1 MISAQCSGPRWEVV
15 QDSCLPQI
23 VVAGPVNLLNMGGSD
38 KQYRIN
44 LDLLKLYLPARF
56 LFGVLL
62 TVPQHGN
69 FDTSSLTPVIMTWVA
84 AMLDWWSVSN
94 FKYVLS
100 DKSINL
106 VYEFTEYIQ
115 FCNKNPKNQISTTNV
130 VIRNQI

>member
-1 MISAQCSGPRWEVV
+1 M
-15 QDSCLPQI
+15 
-23 VVAGPVNLLNMGGSD
+23 AGPVNLLNMGGSD
-38 KQYRIN
+38 NQYRIN
-44 LDLLKLYLPARF
+44 LDLLKLYLLARF

-115 FCNKNPKNQISTTNV
+115 FYNKNPKNQISTTNV
-130 VIRNQI
+130 VIQNQI